1 MSLENNLYVPENV
14 GFYNEQTVFT
24 VVSQN
29 AGVTAEFTNDESNT
43 ILLTTN
49 RTEDNSSTSF
59 AIRNTNN
66 TLSISRDLNTPI
78 IDISDENLYVNR
90 DLYFLKLF
98 PQEDTYTQIGSKENP
113 INYVYTEQIFID
125 NYTVFTKNGE
135 LYKRYE
141 PTGHTTK
148 IMTEQIESI
157 RWKHIQNM
165 NNVVYLDAD
174 LIIDNDVYLK
184 GSLTSNIDMSSFI
197 VDNTKID
204 MYSVG
209 FGKLDNPNIKAHGD
223 TVIINDAWKISH
235 NNSMFSSKTVIV
247 NGNVYIRGKIHYD
260 PIITSYRIKQYS
272 IQEIGFGNTD
282 WCNINDAFYTSRP
295 VWIDGDILT
304 SGTIQNMDIMFD
316 IDTSSSQIYYPT
328 EKAIAQTVNIVDKT
342 IINQHKTVVQN
353 VDDLELR
360 AKALLLHA
368 NSIHLDG
375 DVSINPRNTDLFK
388 EIFEHSAIYNSMDLM
403 QKRYTFTGQIP
414 IRKGYKHEVGY
425 YITWSATP
433 TPFNIFE
440 LRGNFFMADTI
451 REIAGGL
458 RVKGSFS
465 LSINPFDNGD
475 DLPNMDKLFEYN
487 NGKTKQIVS
496 EKGIRLQVTKITG
509 KNVKLS
515 LDWETDQE
523 YREEYHAHINIDAHI
538 PGFLGK
544 RMVFTPFHNIL
555 AGAENSY
562 DTKAFFAD
570 QYPKVNNNLDYRP
583 AALPGGIVED
593 LIISGRKG
601 VSSLIVE
608 KPSVNTDTR
617 TIAEFWDK
625 TDYKQY
631 ENDDDCVINHHNKVP
646 RGIRIERDGQMFIGY
661 PQYQDTDIN
670 YDEEA
675 QVNIKADNENYR
687 MKIEGKY
694 NKTIFDKNG
703 NLIINNKKPFND
715 RVQLSNTVIDE
726 YALDV
731 TGNVSIRGAVNINN
745 NQIIRGM
752 FNISNKSENT
762 FNNTLKIYVTWAL
775 EQNLIIESNNNII
788 ISIFY
793 NVSSFNTDSISVS
806 SQEIDMIIDPRN
818 NNIDKPNSIL
828 TMFKSGVYSQLYS
841 NISVDTNRLDDNAVL
856 VEITTHGKYK
866 SDNISYAS
874 ITMVGSEVFYQ
885 FTVESELTYY
895 GIQELEDIDDLY
907 LTLTHVPY
915 DVNLYDLYGITNRK
929 EAYFEIDGAYDSN
942 MYYIDEDYQLFITP
956 NIRDIDY
963 TFSIN
968 AYNKRGVL
976 LNSNLHVHVNELPPV
991 SLIGTSNIYLGD
1003 IIINK
1008 YPEKVYHY
1016 YDISQKYS
1024 WSEMSNYMFFDTR
1037 FEVIDDEI
1045 QIDAK
1050 LSGRQYTVDVAL
1062 YYKGTNTIDH
1072 ALLDN
1077 NLTIYYNELVRI
1089 VLKDEYDSSTINIT
1103 SNTTVDL
1110 YDYFNVSSNVTFA
1123 ITHYDG
1129 TSNVLD
1135 SSHITIFD
1143 DMTITAYYHGFIE
1156 YTSNVDLSFKVEH
1169 IETIHDE
1176 PIDMGWHVKDRLY
1189 LYMWD
1194 YFDVTARLDEDRV
1207 DFLISSIH
1215 IDNVIDTSNCNMS
1228 FTTIDIKNEDYLEII
1243 TDERGIEYTVTIL
1256 ANYVG
1261 NSRYNNSISFK
1272 IKEVPLLI
1280 EMSKIISVDDI
1291 ILDDIRCN
1299 LIDYYNVKDYNESI
1313 QELVKFEVIDKNSCN
1328 NTVVERDQKLE
1339 FKGAMRGETYDVDVL
1354 AYYSNFKDETSNTN
1368 LTFRITEVP
1377 PITEKSTQ
1385 INVGPILDRLTLTC
1399 NMFDYFNIAES
1410 NYHLVSFS
1418 SNNVN
1423 NCNINV
1429 TINDSSNLVIT
1440 SDQRGSLYNIELHA
1454 VYSRFASQT
1463 LNSNVNITIDE
1474 VIDIATLSGQATEVV
1489 VSNLIVN
1496 DVTCNLFDYYNI
1508 RDRHRGLVSFTS
1520 NDVNSCN
1527 DAIDVTIQNGSN
1539 LVISPE
1545 QRGSTYNIQ
1554 INAFYTGYEDTTIDN
1569 NLTFK
1574 INEVPK
1580 IETTT

>member
-1 MSLENNLYVPENV
+1 MSLENNLYVPDNV
-14 GFYNEQTVFT
+14 GFYNEESIFT
-24 VVSQN
+24 VVSRN
-29 AGVTAEFTNDESNT
+29 EGVTAEFTNDESNT

-49 RTEDNSSTSF
+49 RTENNTSTSF
-59 AIRNTNN
+59 AIRNANN
-66 TLSISRDLNTPI
+66 TLSISRDLRTPI
-78 IDISDENLYVNR
+78 VDISDENLYINR

-98 PQEDTYTQIGSKENP
+98 PQEDTYTQIGSKDNP
-113 INYVYTEQIFID
+113 INYVFTEQIFID
-125 NYTVFTKNGE
+125 NYTVFTRNGE

-148 IMTEQIESI
+148 IMTEQIESV
-157 RWKHIQNM
+157 RWKHIKGM
-165 NNVVYLDAD
+165 RDVVYLDAD
-174 LIIDNDVYLK
+174 LIIDNDVYVK
-184 GSLTSNIDMSSFI
+184 GNITCNMDMSSFL

-204 MYSVG
+204 LYSVG

-223 TVIINDAWKISH
+223 TVIINDAWKAYDD
-235 NNSMFSSKTVIV
+235 NMFSSKTIIV
-247 NGNVYIRGKIHYD
+247 NGNIYIRGNIYYD

-272 IQEIGFGNTD
+272 IQEIGYGNTD
-282 WCNINDAFYTSRP
+282 WCNINDALYTSKP

-304 SGTIQNMDIMFD
+304 SGMILDTYN
-316 IDTSSSQIYYPT
+316 IDTSTSQIYYPT
-328 EKAIAQTVNIVDKT
+328 EKAIAETVNIVDKT
-342 IINQHKTVVQN
+342 IINKHKTVVQN
-353 VDDLELR
+353 VDDLELH

-414 IRKGYKHEVGY
+414 IRKGYKHEIGY

-458 RVKGSFS
+458 RVKGTFS

-570 QYPKVNNNLDYRP
+570 QYPKVNDKIDYRP

-593 LIISGRKG
+593 LIVSGRKS
-601 VSSLIVE
+601 VTSLIVE
-608 KPSVNTDTR
+608 KPSLNTDTR
-617 TIAEFWDK
+617 TIAEFWDR
-625 TDYKQY
+625 TDYKEY
-631 ENDDDCVINHHNKVP
+631 NDDTNCVVEHHNKVP
-646 RGIRIERDGQMFIGY
+646 RGVKIEKDGQMFIGY
-661 PQYQDTDIN
+661 PQYQDTPIN

-675 QVNIKADNENYR
+675 QVNIKADNDNYR
-687 MKIEGKY
+687 LKIEGKY

-703 NLIINNKKPFND
+703 NLIINNKLPFNQ
-715 RVQLSNTVIDE
+715 RVNLSNTVINE

-731 TGNVSIRGAVNINN
+731 TGNVSIRGAMNINN

-752 FNISNKSENT
+752 FNISNKSEQT
-762 FNNTLKIYVTWAL
+762 FKNTLKIYITWAL
-775 EQNLIIESNNNII
+775 VRDLVIESNNNII
-788 ISIFY
+788 ITIFY
-793 NVSSFNTDSISVS
+793 NVSSYNTEDISVS

-818 NNIDKPNSIL
+818 NNVDKPNSIL

-841 NISVDTNRLDDNAVL
+841 NITVDTHRLDENAVL
-856 VEITTHGKYK
+856 VEITTHAREK

-874 ITMVGSEVFYQ
+874 INMIASEVFYQ

-895 GIQELEDIDDLY
+895 GIQELQDIDDLY
-907 LTLTHVPY
+907 LTLTHIPY
-915 DVNLYDLYGITNRK
+915 DINLYSIYGIENRK
-929 EAYFEIDGAYDSN
+929 EAYFEIDNIDYNSN
-942 MYYIDEDYQLFITP
+942 MYYIDDEYQLFITP

-963 TFSIN
+963 DFGIN
-968 AYNKRGVL
+968 VYNKRGVL
-976 LNSNLHVHVNELPPV
+976 LNSNLRIHVKELPPV
-991 SLIGTSNIYLGD
+991 SLISTSNIYLGD

-1016 YDISQKYS
+1016 YDISQRYS

-1050 LSGRQYTVDVAL
+1050 LSGQQYTVDVAL

-1072 ALLDN
+1072 MLLDN
-1077 NLTIYYNELVRI
+1077 NLTIYYNELIRI
-1089 VLKDEYDSSTINIT
+1089 VLKDEYSTDVPINIT

-1123 ITHYDG
+1123 ITNYDG
-1129 TSNVLD
+1129 SSNILD
-1135 SSHITIFD
+1135 NSSITILD

-1156 YTSNVDLSFKVEH
+1156 YTSNIDLSFKVEH
-1169 IETIHDE
+1169 IEVTHDE
-1176 PIDMGWHVKDRLY
+1176 PIDLGWHVKDKLY
-1189 LYMWD
+1189 INMWD

-1207 DFLISSIH
+1207 EFFISDIRIEH
-1215 IDNVIDTSNCNMS
+1215 VIDTSNCNMIFDS
-1228 FTTIDIKNEDYLEII
+1228 ITIKNEDYLEII
-1243 TDERGIEYTVTIL
+1243 TDERGLEYTIDIL

-1272 IKEVPLLI
+1272 IKEVPILI
-1280 EMSKIISVDDI
+1280 NMAKIITIDDI

-1299 LIDYYNVKDYNESI
+1299 LIDYYNVKDYDDSI
-1313 QELVKFEVIDKNSCN
+1313 KELVKFEVIDKNSCN
-1328 NTVVERDQKLE
+1328 NTIVENNQHLE
-1339 FKGAMRGETYDVDVL
+1339 FSGNMRGSTYDIDVT

-1368 LTFRITEVP
+1368 LTFKITEVH
-1377 PITEKSTQ
+1377 PIEETSTQ
-1385 INVGPILDRLTLTC
+1385 IHVGPILDRLTLTC
-1399 NMFDYFNIAES
+1399 NMFDYFDIPES
-1410 NYHLVSFS
+1410 NYDLVSFT
-1418 SNNVN
+1418 SNDVN
-1423 NCNINV
+1423 NCNDNINV
-1429 TINDSSNLVIT
+1429 VIENNSNLVIT
-1440 SDQRGSLYNIELHA
+1440 SDQRGSIYNIEIHA
-1454 VYSRFASQT
+1454 VYSRFPERT
-1463 LNSNVNITIDE
+1463 LNSNVNIIIDE
-1474 VIDIATLSGQATEVV
+1474 VIDIATLSGEHTEII
-1489 VSNLIVN
+1489 VSNLIVSP
-1496 DVTCNLFDYYNI
+1496 VTCNLFDYYNI
-1508 RDRHRGLVSFTS
+1508 RDRHRDLVTFTS
-1520 NDVNSCN
+1520 NDVNNCN
-1527 DAIDVTIQNGSN
+1527 EDINVVIENTSN
-1539 LVISPE
+1539 LVITPD
-1545 QRGSTYNIQ
+1545 QRGSAYNIQ
-1554 INAFYTGYEDTTIDN
+1554 INAFYTGYDDTTVDN
-1569 NLTFK
+1569 NLSFK
-1574 INEVPK
+1574 INEVPRL
-1580 IETTT
+1580 ETV